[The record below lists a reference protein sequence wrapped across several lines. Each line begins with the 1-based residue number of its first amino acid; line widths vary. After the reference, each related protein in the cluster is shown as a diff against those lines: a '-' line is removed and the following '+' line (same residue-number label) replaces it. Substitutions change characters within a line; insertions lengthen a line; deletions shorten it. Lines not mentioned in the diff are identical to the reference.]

1 MTMNTCNEAEVMETY
16 RSAYE
21 TGGDPRSLLMAFTY
35 AVKQDVELPK
45 WVTIGVA
52 SKLRYALI
60 VTQNVKDPFAVGDS
74 VARVLGLDCSELTA
88 ERDRIAASLEFVV
101 DGYVDLFEEINGW
114 RPSHDQAVALIAFRN
129 TIEEDEEEEE
139 EERV

>member
-1 MTMNTCNEAEVMETY
+1 MSTCNEAEVMETY
-16 RSAYE
+16 RWAYE
-21 TGGDPRSLLMAFTY
+21 KGGDARSLLMAFTY

-52 SKLRYALI
+52 SKLRYALN
-60 VTQNVKDPFAVGDS
+60 VTKNVKDPFAVGDS
-74 VARVLGLDCSELTA
+74 VASVLGLDCSKLTA

-114 RPSHDQAVALIAFRN
+114 RPSHDQAVALIAFQN
-129 TIEEDEEEEE
+129 TIEEVEQQ
-139 EERV
+139 EERD